1 MLANDYL
8 LAFIAWPSFKIS
20 HKKLFNEAILSNH
33 GLTYDGAPVSGRILY
48 KVLEIW
54 TLVKET

>member
-1 MLANDYL
+1 MLANDHL

-33 GLTYDGAPVSGRILY
+33 GLTYDGAPEDESHWYKLGYEVSF
-48 KVLEIW
+48 
-54 TLVKET
+54 LVHQ